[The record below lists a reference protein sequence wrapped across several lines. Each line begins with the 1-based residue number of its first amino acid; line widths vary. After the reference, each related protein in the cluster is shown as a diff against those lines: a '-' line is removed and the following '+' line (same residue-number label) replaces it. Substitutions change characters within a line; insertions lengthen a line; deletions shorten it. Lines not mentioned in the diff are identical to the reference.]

1 MIDVC
6 VDSLNGFMLF
16 GFYIVHGANH
26 LPNIKTSATPDDEH
40 CGGEVHYRVFG
51 YVRVMLGKMV

>member
-6 VDSLNGFMLF
+6 VDCLNGFMLF

-26 LPNIKTSATPDDEH
+26 LPNIKTSATPDVEH
-40 CGGEVHYRVFG
+40 CGWEEHHPLCGDALL
-51 YVRVMLGKMV
+51 M